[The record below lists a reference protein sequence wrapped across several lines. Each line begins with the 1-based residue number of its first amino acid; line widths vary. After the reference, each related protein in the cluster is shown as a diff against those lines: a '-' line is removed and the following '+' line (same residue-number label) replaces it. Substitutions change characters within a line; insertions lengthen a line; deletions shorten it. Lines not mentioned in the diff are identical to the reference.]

1 MSVELDIELDMKG
14 LERLA
19 DITNEL
25 NSKAGYA
32 GFFENRMHPV
42 HGIPM
47 ARIAAINNYGGMTPD
62 GRRIPP
68 RPFFTYS
75 VNTAQAPL
83 AAAFRAEF
91 YKLLAKR
98 GDATTA
104 LNRVSNVMS
113 DWIRTYI
120 LMPGIYVD
128 NSEYTKKK
136 KGNKPP
142 LIETGIMAESVEFRV
157 EDD

>member
-1 MSVELDIELDMKG
+1 MSVELDFELDMKG
-14 LERLA
+14 LDRLA
-19 DITNEL
+19 QLTREL
-25 NSKAGYA
+25 ESKAGYA
-32 GFFENRMHPV
+32 GFFENRTHPV
-42 HGIPM
+42 HGISM
-47 ARIAAINNYGGMTPD
+47 AKIAAINNYGGMTPD

-68 RPFFTYS
+68 RPFFSYA
-75 VNTAQAPL
+75 VNTAEAPL

-98 GDATTA
+98 GTATSA
-104 LNRVSNVMS
+104 LNRVSGIMA
-113 DWIRTYI
+113 DWIKTYI